1 MDLMDSIFKTALDT
15 WNWCIQFAI
24 GWLRSNPETLYD
36 GQMWSVAKTLH
47 SVLLPV
53 AYSLLVVW
61 FLWGLISSVSS
72 LKELRNLE
80 HVAGNLLR
88 LAIAKTLV
96 EASLDITLMI
106 IGAVQGV
113 VDAFG
118 GSAYGS
124 PDIITAVDASSLKDV
139 LNITIWQDPGKWL
152 VVFALCLLFLLAS
165 IGCGISVLLIVI
177 SRFYRLFIYV
187 IFAPIP
193 ISSFASP
200 DPAVNGIAK
209 HYLKSLMGICFQAAV
224 IYLSVMLYPV
234 FLTLFSTGMFP
245 ISDTLIAV
253 FCQTIFYEV
262 LLLTLIKASD
272 QIVKELG
279 FV

>member
-1 MDLMDSIFKTALDT
+1 MDLMDSIFKSALGI
-15 WNWCIQFAI
+15 WNWCVQFAI
-24 GWLRSNPETLYD
+24 GWLRANPETLYD
-36 GQMWSVAKTLH
+36 GQMWSVAETIH
-47 SVLLPV
+47 SALLPV

-61 FLWGLISSVSS
+61 FLWGLVSSVSS
-72 LKELRNLE
+72 LKELRNFE

-96 EASLDITLMI
+96 EASLDIALMI
-106 IGAVQGV
+106 IGTVQGI
-113 VDAFG
+113 VDALG
-118 GSAYGS
+118 GTAYGN
-124 PDIITAVDASSLKDV
+124 PNIITATDASSLTDV
-139 LNITIWQDPGKWL
+139 LKITIWQDPGKWL
-152 VVFALCLLFLLAS
+152 LVFALCLLFLLAS
-165 IGCGISVLLIVI
+165 IGCGISILLIVI
-177 SRFYRLFIYV
+177 SRFYRLFMYV

-200 DPAVNGIAK
+200 DSAVNGIAK
-209 HYLKSLMGICFQAAV
+209 HYLKSLMGITFQAAV

-234 FLTLFSTGMFP
+234 FLTLFSSGMFP
-245 ISDTLIAV
+245 VTDTLIAV